1 MLKFEVDKK
10 YYDRERDIQIK
21 IIKRTAKM
29 VTIESVKG
37 CWWLGNKEVQRV
49 KIDQTSAKNTELL
62 RLHNGYFI
70 VSADQKN
77 VISLEEKQYL
87 VYYNA
92 YYN

>member
-1 MLKFEVDKK
+1 MLKFEVGKK
-10 YYDRERDIQIK
+10 YYDTGRDIQIK

-37 CWWLGNKEVQRV
+37 CWWLEDKEVQKV
-49 KIDQTSAKNTELL
+49 KIDQTSVKNTELL
-62 RLHNGYFI
+62 RLHKGYFI
-70 VSADQKN
+70 VSSDQTD
-77 VISLEEKQYL
+77 VTSLEEKQYI

>member
-1 MLKFEVDKK
+1 MFKFEVGKK

-29 VTIESVKG
+29 VTIEYIKG
-37 CWWLGNKEVQRV
+37 SWWLEDKEVQRA
-49 KIDQTSAKNTELL
+49 KIDQTSVKNTELL
-62 RLHNGYFI
+62 WLHKGYFV

-77 VISLEEKQYL
+77 VISLEEKQYM